1 MQVVYSRCCGL
12 DVHKKSVTACILVFD
27 QQGRRSVRKKQFE
40 THRQG
45 LHRLVLWLYAS
56 KVEQAAMESTG
67 VYWKPVWNALE
78 KHFPLIL
85 ANPYQVKSIPSE
97 KTDPKDAEWIA
108 DLLAHG
114 LIRPSFVPPREIRE
128 LRDLTRHRV
137 KLVQDRNRVHNRI
150 HKVLEDASIK
160 LDTVASDILGTTSGL
175 VGRQSPGN
183 TADQEEPTPT
193 GIAWKGDRAPSLDAT
208 ANNRR
213 AEVSR

>member
-1 MQVVYSRCCGL
+1 
-12 DVHKKSVTACILVFD
+12 
-27 QQGRRSVRKKQFE
+27 
-40 THRQG
+40 
-45 LHRLVLWLYAS
+45 
-56 KVEQAAMESTG
+56 
-67 VYWKPVWNALE
+67 
-78 KHFPLIL
+78 
-85 ANPYQVKSIPSE
+85 
-97 KTDPKDAEWIA
+97 
-108 DLLAHG
+108 
-114 LIRPSFVPPREIRE
+114 
-128 LRDLTRHRV
+128 
-137 KLVQDRNRVHNRI
+137 VHNRI